1 MAGVIDE
8 GLCLRAWDWS
18 ETSQTAMVFTRGLGI
33 VRGLAKGAK
42 RPKHPYS
49 GGLEMLSRGRVGVI
63 VRPTSELALLTSW
76 DLCETFPALR
86 QSLAVHHA
94 GLFIADALQHAIR
107 DHDPHAVLYDQT
119 IESLRLLAGEA
130 GDRAAWDEGGEPAS
144 VDVRIASAMLKFL
157 WAVLLETGYKPELHA
172 DVRTGE
178 LLDEARALAFMPGL
192 GGFGVFDAQRT
203 TESSESPSSHW
214 RTRASTLAFLRQ
226 YAAGGLEALATAEM
240 SDPVAM
246 DRVNRLLASY
256 LRYVLGTEPPTMT
269 LVFGSRLAR

>member
-18 ETSQTAMVFTRGLGI
+18 ETSQTAMVFARGLGL

-86 QSLAVHHA
+86 QSLAVHNA

-107 DHDPHAVLYDQT
+107 DHDPHEALYDQT

-130 GDRAAWDEGGEPAS
+130 DDRAGWDDGGEHAS
-144 VDVRIASAMLKFL
+144 ASTRIAPAMLKFL
-157 WAVLLETGYKPELHA
+157 WAVLLETGYKPELNA

-178 LLDEARALAFMPGL
+178 LLDETRALAFIPGL
-192 GGFGVFDAQRT
+192 GGFGVIDAERA
-203 TESSESPSSHW
+203 TESSETPSAHW
-214 RTRASTLAFLRQ
+214 RTRSSTLAFLRHF
-226 YAAGGLEALATAEM
+226 AAGGLQALAVPET
-240 SDPVAM
+240 SDPATM